1 MSELLRALF
10 GRRWWWVTL
19 LVVAIMLGLARLGI
33 WQLDRLAQRRAAN
46 AELMA
51 ALAAPPIA
59 LNDELAAY
67 AALAPADV
75 PEDLA
80 NRDVSLVGQYDFEQ
94 QRVVKLQTLDGRPGV
109 HLLTPL
115 VLAGVAG
122 DGPQAVLVDRGWIP
136 DAEYEAGQRFDAA
149 TGAQS
154 VAGYVALTE
163 TIRRRTAD
171 AVVATS
177 PNDEVF
183 RVDVAALQEE
193 MPYRLAPFYVKAAP
207 VAGDDAL
214 PAEIA
219 KEIDLS
225 EGPHLGYAI
234 QWFIFSLGLGTG
246 YVLYVNKSLRQQAAA
261 GHAPQPPAA
270 A

>member
-1 MSELLRALF
+1 M
-10 GRRWWWVTL
+10 
-19 LVVAIMLGLARLGI
+19 
-33 WQLDRLAQRRAAN
+33 
-46 AELMA
+46 
-51 ALAAPPIA
+51 
-59 LNDELAAY
+59 
-67 AALAPADV
+67 
-75 PEDLA
+75 
-80 NRDVSLVGQYDFEQ
+80 
-94 QRVVKLQTLDGRPGV
+94 
-109 HLLTPL
+109 
-115 VLAGVAG
+115 
-122 DGPQAVLVDRGWIP
+122 
-136 DAEYEAGQRFDAA
+136 
-149 TGAQS
+149 
-154 VAGYVALTE
+154 
-163 TIRRRTAD
+163 
-171 AVVATS
+171 
-177 PNDEVF
+177 
-183 RVDVAALQEE
+183 DVAALQEE